1 MLNSE
6 QGLSKVKPDSITN
19 ILTLRYDP
27 NIKPN
32 LPKKTWNHFKPSI
45 QEPSIEFIE
54 KSVKETIRK
63 QLDTSDV
70 KKVCVA
76 LSGGIDSTL
85 ILTLIKKTM
94 PDIQIDAI
102 SVKFANSVDET
113 ENASKIAAELE
124 VDHHIVY
131 VENYMR
137 ELPKAINI
145 VKLPFWDLHWYHV
158 AKKSQSI
165 SKHLAS
171 GDGGDELFGGYTFRY
186 KKFLSLIT
194 NSSTPLQKAKAYLSC
209 HERDRVPDQEKL
221 FGKKSGFSW
230 ENIYKTLITYFDNPL
245 SPLEQVFLADYNG
258 KLLYNFNPINTKIL
272 NHFDFS
278 NIIVVSGYHAD
289 DLAKKLT
296 TVNSKIPVQ
305 MVVNPDYE
313 EGSIISLSVAMD
325 MLKENSEIILMDADV
340 LYDSHIIKKL
350 IGSDY
355 ANCLLLDRNLS
366 ENDVEAVKI
375 CVTGDKIV
383 DFHKKI
389 TKEYD
394 FCGESVGFFR
404 FDSMM
409 AGRLASRVKE
419 YIKDGKRDI
428 WYEEAI
434 RDLILN
440 YERKKEKINETKFD
454 VVGKFDELKKISN
467 SQNKISSYL
476 TIQEGCDKFCHFCV
490 VPYTRGPEYSRPF
503 EQIIDEAQNL
513 VSNGAREIILLGQN
527 VNAYNYNKKYR
538 LSSLIKALSDIKNLK
553 RIRFTTSHP
562 KDMTE
567 DLIDCYKD
575 CEKLMPLLHLPIQSG
590 SNKIL
595 KLMNRKHNKKYYLD
609 TIEKIKN
616 VNNDIKFSSDFIIG
630 YPGELE
636 KDYKDTI
643 DIVEKVGFI
652 NSYSFIFSPRPGT
665 PAFKLNDIDKATKK
679 ARLSALQSLLKN
691 QQKKYNKSF
700 EGKKL
705 EVLFDRKGRYT
716 NQYIG
721 RSIYNQSVFV
731 TSNENLIGKIS
742 NVTIIRSTD
751 FALEASI

>member
-27 NIKPN
+27 SIKPN

-258 KLLYNFNPINTKIL
+258 KLLYNFNPINTRIL
-272 NHFDFS
+272 NHFDIESISPLLSEKMISYALGIPFQHKYDKTNNIGKLSLRKLLSKYDMDKLIS
-278 NIIVVSGYHAD
+278 NEKLGFNVNTLNLWKSFGQSMCQEYLIDSEVTKDGWINKDWINKYIHKD
-289 DLAKKLT
+289 DLDVKY
-296 TVNSKIPVQ
+296 VNKFL
-305 MVVNPDYE
+305 
-313 EGSIISLSVAMD
+313 G
-325 MLKENSEIILMDADV
+325 
-340 LYDSHIIKKL
+340 
-350 IGSDY
+350 
-355 ANCLLLDRNLS
+355 LLAF
-366 ENDVEAVKI
+366 E
-375 CVTGDKIV
+375 
-383 DFHKKI
+383 
-389 TKEYD
+389 
-394 FCGESVGFFR
+394 
-404 FDSMM
+404 
-409 AGRLASRVKE
+409 
-419 YIKDGKRDI
+419 I
-428 WYEEAI
+428 WY
-434 RDLILN
+434 
-440 YERKKEKINETKFD
+440 
-454 VVGKFDELKKISN
+454 
-467 SQNKISSYL
+467 
-476 TIQEGCDKFCHFCV
+476 
-490 VPYTRGPEYSRPF
+490 
-503 EQIIDEAQNL
+503 
-513 VSNGAREIILLGQN
+513 
-527 VNAYNYNKKYR
+527 R
-538 LSSLIKALSDIKNLK
+538 L
-553 RIRFTTSHP
+553 
-562 KDMTE
+562 
-567 DLIDCYKD
+567 
-575 CEKLMPLLHLPIQSG
+575 
-590 SNKIL
+590 
-595 KLMNRKHNKKYYLD
+595 
-609 TIEKIKN
+609 
-616 VNNDIKFSSDFIIG
+616 
-630 YPGELE
+630 
-636 KDYKDTI
+636 
-643 DIVEKVGFI
+643 
-652 NSYSFIFSPRPGT
+652 
-665 PAFKLNDIDKATKK
+665 
-679 ARLSALQSLLKN
+679 
-691 QQKKYNKSF
+691 
-700 EGKKL
+700 
-705 EVLFDRKGRYT
+705 
-716 NQYIG
+716 
-721 RSIYNQSVFV
+721 FV
-731 TSNENLIGKIS
+731 TKNMSANTTLN
-742 NVTIIRSTD
+742 
-751 FALEASI
+751 